1 MPRFKANLYFYKDIM
16 NEEERQ
22 YWGQLVYDSK
32 KLPRARFNIARNL
45 SIDAIEEYCP
55 DIDGELAILI
65 PVDLVH
71 DAMNCMSVQEC
82 RELVKHY
89 VNNFRFDIIEDVIV
103 ED

>member
-1 MPRFKANLYFYKDIM
+1 MPRFKANFYFYKDIL
-16 NEEERQ
+16 NYEDRQ

-32 KLPRARFNIARNL
+32 KLPRAHFDIARNL

-55 DIDGELAILI
+55 EINGEIAILI
-65 PVDLVH
+65 PVDLIH
-71 DAMNCMSVQEC
+71 DAMNCTSVQEC